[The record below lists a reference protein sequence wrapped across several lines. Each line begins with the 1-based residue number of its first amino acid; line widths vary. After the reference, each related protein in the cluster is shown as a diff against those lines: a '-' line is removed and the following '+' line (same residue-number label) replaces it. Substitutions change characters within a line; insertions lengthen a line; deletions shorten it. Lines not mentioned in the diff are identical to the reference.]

1 METGASI
8 GAVRGVF
15 IFAMVLFGIM
25 AIIQL
30 TVWNFLP
37 QLSDDVTARCQYFIV
52 KIFIVAISTF
62 SQILFWFLVIVS
74 GYYFIFF
81 KWQQQVY
88 LLLPKVDHFS
98 SLYYSFDVVFGLV
111 TSTKLVWLI
120 YKIYFEQCS
129 FDMFLIDWEK
139 PKTEKIRKANDL
151 GQRKGVNAWR
161 SLLLLNELNELQIY
175 KIISTEF
182 TLITYA
188 FFMDG
193 IGFRY
198 FSN

>member
-15 IFAMVLFGIM
+15 IFAMVIFGIM
-25 AIIQL
+25 SIIQL
-30 TVWNFLP
+30 IVWNFLP

-62 SQILFWFLVIVS
+62 SQILFWFLVIIS

-139 PKTEKIRKANDL
+139 PKTEKLRKTNDS
-151 GQRKGVNAWR
+151 G
-161 SLLLLNELNELQIY
+161 
-175 KIISTEF
+175 
-182 TLITYA
+182 
-188 FFMDG
+188 
-193 IGFRY
+193 
-198 FSN
+198 